1 MKTVLI
7 TGAAKGIGAAIAEEL
22 AEEGYQVIINY
33 KTSEQKARDLK
44 EKLTNNGLNVEIYK
58 ADVTKIEEVKKM
70 VQDIIDKY
78 GKIDILINNAGI
90 SQIKPFADI
99 EEEDWDNMI
108 NSNLKSVYLVTK
120 QVIHNMIQNQSGT
133 IINISSIWGITGG
146 SCEVHYSAA
155 KAGIIGMTKALAKEM
170 ALSNITVN
178 AISPGII
185 ETDMNGELTS
195 EEVSEIQKEIP
206 LGRIGRPE
214 EIAKTVKWLI
224 QTPYITG
231 QVIRIDGGW
240 EM

>member
-22 AEEGYQVIINY
+22 AVKGYQIIINY
-33 KTSEQKARDLK
+33 KTSEQKAQELK
-44 EKLTNNGLNVEIYK
+44 EKLINNGLNVEIYR
-58 ADVTKIEEVKKM
+58 ADVTQKEEVQKM
-70 VQDIIDKY
+70 VQYVINKY

-99 EEEDWDNMI
+99 EEEEWDNMI
-108 NSNLKSVYLVTK
+108 NNNLKSVYLVTK
-120 QVIHNMIQNQSGT
+120 QVIHNMIQKREGT

-155 KAGIIGMTKALAKEM
+155 KAGIIGFTKALAKEM

-178 AISPGII
+178 AIAPGMI

-195 EEVSEIQKEIP
+195 EDVIEIQKEIP
-206 LGRIGRPE
+206 LGRIGKPE

-240 EM
+240 DM

>member
-22 AEEGYQVIINY
+22 ANKGYQVIINY
-33 KTSEQKARDLK
+33 KTSEQKAQELK
-44 EKLTNNGLNVEIYK
+44 TKLTNNGQNVEIYQ
-58 ADVTKIEEVKKM
+58 ADVTKKEEVEQM
-70 VQDIIDKY
+70 VEYIVNKY
-78 GKIDILINNAGI
+78 GKIDVLVNNAGI

-99 EEEDWDNMI
+99 EEDEWDNMI

-120 QVIHNMIQNQSGT
+120 QVIHNMLQNQSGA
-133 IINISSIWGITGG
+133 IINISSIWGITGA

-178 AISPGII
+178 AIAPGMI
-185 ETDMNGELTS
+185 ETDMNSELTP
-195 EEVSEIQKEIP
+195 EETDEVVNEIP
-206 LGRIGRPE
+206 LKRMGKPE
-214 EIAKTVKWLI
+214 EIAKTVKFLI
-224 QTPYITG
+224 ETPYITG
-231 QVIRIDGGW
+231 QTIRVDGGW

>member
-22 AEEGYQVIINY
+22 AKNGYQVIINY
-33 KTSEQKARDLK
+33 RTSEQKAQELK
-44 EKLTNNGLNVEIYK
+44 DKLTNNGQNVEIYK
-58 ADVTKIEEVKKM
+58 ADVTKKEEVEQM
-70 VQDIIDKY
+70 VKYVVNKY
-78 GKIDILINNAGI
+78 GKIDVLVNNAGI

-99 EEEDWDNMI
+99 EEEEWDNMI
-108 NSNLKSVYLVTK
+108 NNNLKSVYLVTK
-120 QVIHNMIQNQSGT
+120 QVIHNMLQNQSGA
-133 IINISSIWGITGG
+133 IINISSIWGITGA

-178 AISPGII
+178 AIAPGMI
-185 ETDMNGELTS
+185 ETDMNSDLTQ
-195 EEVSEIQKEIP
+195 EEINEVVNEIP
-206 LGRIGRPE
+206 LKRMGKPE

-224 QTPYITG
+224 ETPYITG
-231 QVIRIDGGW
+231 QTIRVDGGW